1 MLGRNVSTVTSPGPS
16 LGTFHRMLQFWEL
29 FDCDQ
34 QTTLYG
40 EMGGVFSVDGSGGAR
55 APCLDPLIQDV
66 ASAQR
71 R

>member
-1 MLGRNVSTVTSPGPS
+1 
-16 LGTFHRMLQFWEL
+16 MLQFWEL